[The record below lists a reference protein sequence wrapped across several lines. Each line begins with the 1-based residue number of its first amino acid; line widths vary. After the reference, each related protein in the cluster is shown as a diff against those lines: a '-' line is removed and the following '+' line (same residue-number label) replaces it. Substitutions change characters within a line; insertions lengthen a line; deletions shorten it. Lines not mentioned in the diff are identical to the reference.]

1 MFRIKF
7 TTFLFNMSSL
17 SINHSFKSTP
27 EPGTG
32 GLDIVLG
39 HLVPLLLDSS
49 LQGVD
54 TVVGTLTSP

>member
-1 MFRIKF
+1 MY
-7 TTFLFNMSSL
+7 SL
-17 SINHSFKSTP
+17 SINHSFKSIP

-49 LQGVD
+49 LHGVD
-54 TVVGTLTSP
+54 TIVGTMVTP

>member
-1 MFRIKF
+1 MP
-7 TTFLFNMSSL
+7 SL

-27 EPGTG
+27 EPGTS

-54 TVVGTLTSP
+54 SCRGVDKPLTPHRPRLNN

>member
-1 MFRIKF
+1 MFRF
-7 TTFLFNMSSL
+7 TYTTSLFNMSSL
-17 SINHSFKSTP
+17 SDNHSFKSAP
-27 EPGTG
+27 ESGTG